1 MGRVDVAVVGGG
13 VVGLGFALAA
23 ARRGRTVAVFERS
36 PHGAEGA
43 SVRNFGMVWLVGQP
57 AGELYA
63 SASHSRRLWLA
74 LARDAGV
81 GVRESGSVHLAYHDD
96 EAAVLR
102 EFAARGAPAGVA
114 CEYLDA
120 AAARDRYPPANPAG
134 LVGAL
139 HSHAEL
145 ALDPP
150 QAIRALTR
158 HLADTHG
165 VRVCHGR
172 AAVGVDGT
180 RLALADGETVHAGR
194 VFVCAGSDA
203 QTLFP
208 RVLADAGVRRCK
220 LQMLATVP
228 QPGGWRLGPHAAGG
242 LTLLHYP
249 GFHGCPSL
257 PVLHARLTAEL
268 PDALALGIHVMAA
281 QNPAGEIIL
290 GDSHEY
296 DDAITPFLRDD
307 IDAHILRTARGL
319 LNLPDW
325 TIARRWSGTYLKHPT
340 RPYLVDE
347 VHAGC
352 VVAAAFGGA
361 GMTLALAVAE
371 EWWAARD

>member
-1 MGRVDVAVVGGG
+1 MAPVDVAVIGGG

-43 SVRNFGMVWLVGQP
+43 SVRNFGMVWPVGQP
-57 AGELYA
+57 AGEMFNRA
-63 SASHSRRLWLA
+63 MHSRRLWLT

-81 GVRESGSVHLAYHDD
+81 WVRESGSVHLAYHDD

-102 EFAARGAPAGVA
+102 EFAGCGAAS
-114 CEYLDA
+114 EYLNA
-120 AAARDRYPPANPAG
+120 AAVREMYPAANPAG

-139 HSHAEL
+139 HSRAEL

-158 HLADTHG
+158 HLVNAHG
-165 VRVCHGR
+165 ACVHHGR

-180 RLALADGETVHAGR
+180 RVTLADGGTVDAGR
-194 VFVCAGSDA
+194 VFVCTGSDA
-203 QTLFP
+203 QMLFP
-208 RVLADAGVRRCK
+208 GVLAAAGVRRCK
-220 LQMLATVP
+220 LQMMATVP
-228 QPGGWRLGPHAAGG
+228 QPDGWRLGPHAAGG

-249 GFHGCPSL
+249 GFRDCPTL
-257 PVLHARLTAEL
+257 PVLRARLTAEL
-268 PDALALGIHVMAA
+268 PDILALGIHVMAA

-307 IDAHILRTARGL
+307 IDARILRHARGL

-340 RPYLVDE
+340 RPYLLEE
-347 VHAGC
+347 VSPGC